1 MQGIKIRIYG
11 NPPSGTSQQKGIRVV
26 NGKPYVFP
34 KKSLRT
40 AQEWLYTALVDT
52 APNTPYTAPVEIRVE
67 WIYAAPKSTSKRVIR
82 QLDTGLRQ
90 PKKTRP
96 DLDNLIKQLQDTL
109 QLLNYI
115 KDDCLISNI
124 QAKKSIGNKAG
135 LIIGIQEVS

>member
-1 MQGIKIRIYG
+1 MQETKIRIYG
-11 NPPSGTSQQKGIRVV
+11 NPPSGTAQQKGIRVV

-67 WIYAAPKSTSKRVIR
+67 WIYTAPKSTPKRVIR
-82 QLDTGLRQ
+82 QLKEGVRQ

-109 QLLNYI
+109 QFLNYI

-124 QAKKSIGNKAG
+124 QAKKTIGNKAG
-135 LIIGIQEVS
+135 LLIKIKEIE